1 MILAQAEALQHCAGL
16 AQAWLSHADH
26 DTPLQDPV
34 EDRLDR
40 VVPGA
45 EPDSTADP
53 GFLDQRLGRA
63 DNNVGPEPP
72 DLDPYLRQLRLQPGQ
87 RGRADHA
94 QLHLIEVGDIALA
107 AYPDVR
113 HAGVVA

>member
-1 MILAQAEALQHCAGL
+1 MILAKAEALQHRAGL

-45 EPDSTADP
+45 ERDSTAEP
-53 GFLDQRLGRA
+53 GFLDQGLGRA
-63 DNNVGPEPP
+63 DNTVGPEPP
-72 DLDPYLRQLRLQPGQ
+72 DLDPDLGQLRLQPGP

-94 QLHLIEVGDIALA
+94 QLNPIGA
-107 AYPDVR
+107 
-113 HAGVVA
+113 